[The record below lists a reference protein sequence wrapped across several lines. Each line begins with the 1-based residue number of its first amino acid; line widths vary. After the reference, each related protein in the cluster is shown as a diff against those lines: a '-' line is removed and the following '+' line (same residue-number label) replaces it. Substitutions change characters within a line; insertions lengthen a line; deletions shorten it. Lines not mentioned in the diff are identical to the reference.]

1 MCFCRRSRSRSTNA
15 RWIGLLVL
23 LWQILLPVQGQAL
36 DLWAVPDCC
45 RGAQLSVNV
54 DLYMGQ
60 AKMQNLLQ
68 RFADGGAQLHPVPG
82 RTTAYRSLHCRA
94 ILSTPP
100 LHAPAGERLTVL
112 ETPTEFFHALLVSAA
127 QQMLMEMEVSSNA
140 SRVSRASVPV
150 LKDRLMG
157 LQDGI
162 AKAHQRITIGSLYIG
177 TDAGREAE
185 LVSALAAACTAADR
199 QELQVTSCVVRRGC
213 SCRLCCCATGNI

>member
-1 MCFCRRSRSRSTNA
+1 
-15 RWIGLLVL
+15 
-23 LWQILLPVQGQAL
+23 
-36 DLWAVPDCC
+36 
-45 RGAQLSVNV
+45 
-54 DLYMGQ
+54 
-60 AKMQNLLQ
+60 MQNLLQ

-127 QQMLMEMEVSSNA
+127 QQMLMEMKVSSNA
-140 SRVSRASVPV
+140 SRISRASVPV

-162 AKAHQRITIGSLYIG
+162 AKARQRITIGSLYIG

-199 QELQVTSCVVRRGC
+199 QELQVTACVVRRGC
-213 SCRLCCCATGNI
+213 SCRLCCCATGNIWARQCSGNGIIPCVCRSVFCWTLSGQPAPAGVLQVCSLTLCTPFRNVP